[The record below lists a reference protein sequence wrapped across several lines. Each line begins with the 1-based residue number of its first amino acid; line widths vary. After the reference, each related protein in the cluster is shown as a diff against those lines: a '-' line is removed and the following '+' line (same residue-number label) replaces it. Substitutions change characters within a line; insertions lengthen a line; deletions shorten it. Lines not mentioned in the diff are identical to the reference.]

1 MQAAFKFVLKPLRKQ
16 SLALTKANST
26 TSASSGIAGDERRM
40 AAIAEQESRYLGYLS
55 DPGAIVDWNDVI
67 ELVYTPPTSLTSTD

>member
-1 MQAAFKFVLKPLRKQ
+1 
-16 SLALTKANST
+16 
-26 TSASSGIAGDERRM
+26 M
-40 AAIAEQESRYLGYLS
+40 AAIVEQESRYLGYLS